1 MRKPDPTPPPPTPLS
16 SARSSGDVL
25 SSITYRPPK
34 RKKGSISLVDD
45 MIGSGTSSASV
56 TPSGNSESGKKTSEG
71 DRVRSL
77 TEGLL
82 RTKRAARDVDLDLSS
97 SDEDFQTDAERQSRL
112 AGGTSEGSTTS
123 KSSSKSS
130 KGLSI
135 LSKGPNPIISPSST
149 GYSLFPVLNV
159 PTRSSGAR
167 TRDPFIASSGLAQ
180 VADEAMMNGR
190 EGTDG
195 VAT

>member
-16 SARSSGDVL
+16 SARSSGEVL
-25 SSITYRPPK
+25 SSIIYRPPK

-45 MIGSGTSSASV
+45 MVGSGTSSASV
-56 TPSGNSESGKKTSEG
+56 TPSGSSESGKKTSEG

-82 RTKRAARDVDLDLSS
+82 RTRRTARDIDLDLSS
-97 SDEDFQTDAERQSRL
+97 SDEDFQADADGQSRL
-112 AGGTSEGSTTS
+112 AGEGSKTS

-135 LSKGPNPIISPSST
+135 LSKGANPIISPSST
-149 GYSLFPVLNV
+149 GYSLV
-159 PTRSSGAR
+159 PALTMPSQSSVTR
-167 TRDPFIASSGLAQ
+167 TRDPFIVPAGRAR
-180 VADEAMMNGR
+180 VAEEATMNDR

-195 VAT
+195 VVI